1 MSVNFRLPCAS
12 LLLSFKAN
20 CFNLAMESVSPLSLS
35 VPPVVNISPLSSL
48 FPSSSPLNFP
58 SFSCP
63 TYPSPTSSPTYPSPT
78 LPVNLSMPPPLM
90 PIPSSPRFLN
100 NYKDDRPNQTY
111 KVKHHTE
118 LRNVNSFTRI
128 KNQILPEE
136 KRVNH
141 NSFGTKLNKT
151 NTNVTFGEQL
161 FIYLPS

>member
-1 MSVNFRLPCAS
+1 
-12 LLLSFKAN
+12 
-20 CFNLAMESVSPLSLS
+20 MESVSPISLS
-35 VPPVVNISPLSSL
+35 VSPVVNISPLSSL
-48 FPSSSPLNFP
+48 FASSSPLYFP
-58 SFSCP
+58 SFSSP
-63 TYPSPTSSPTYPSPT
+63 DFAISSPSPISPTT
-78 LPVNLSMPPPLM
+78 LPVNQSTPPPLM

-141 NSFGTKLNKT
+141 NSFGTKLTQRILLENNCSST
-151 NTNVTFGEQL
+151 
-161 FIYLPS
+161 